1 MSQRSNQVAE
11 ELRKIISM
19 ILIDDLSDPRT
30 GFLTI
35 TRIEVTADLR
45 FAKVFYSVL
54 GSEEQRE
61 STREALEEN
70 LSFIR
75 RLAVQQINMKYAME
89 IRFEED
95 RSIES
100 SFQIDTILKKIKEK
114 GSGDIKPE
122 A

>member
-1 MSQRSNQVAE
+1 MSQRSHQVAE

-19 ILIDDLSDPRT
+19 ILIDDLSDPRM

-35 TRIEVTADLR
+35 TRIELTADLR

-54 GSEEQRE
+54 GVQEQKE

-70 LSFIR
+70 LPFIR
-75 RLAVQQINMKYAME
+75 RLAVQRINMKYAME

-100 SFQIDTILKKIKEK
+100 SFQIDSILKKIKDEK
-114 GSGDIKPE
+114 GKP
-122 A
+122 

>member
-11 ELRKIISM
+11 ELKKIISM
-19 ILIDDLSDPRT
+19 ILIDDLSDPRM
-30 GFLTI
+30 GFLTL
-35 TRIEVTADLR
+35 TRIELTADLR

-75 RLAVQQINMKYAME
+75 RLAVQRINMKYAMA

-100 SFQIDTILKKIKEK
+100 SFEIDKILKKIKEEEK
-114 GSGDIKPE
+114 GGGSR
-122 A
+122 